1 MGNHG
6 LTLRVTR
13 ATKRNGTTTVPAIA
27 RSSGARADAGR
38 SVSRRSSVPTA
49 NAISAT
55 AASARKSRART
66 SSARTSPS
74 HAGPAQNPT
83 SRYAVTLGSRARA
96 ARSPPRYAAS
106 RRKPSASVARAST
119 GPAAVSRW
127 NRAIIS
133 PSAAKLVT
141 QRIGGQEIS
150 MAEAVLTTRGRAGN
164 LAPMAFAHL
173 HTHSE
178 FSLLDGAN
186 RIPDLVDRVQSLG
199 MDSLAITDHGN
210 LHCAWTFYEEAK
222 ARKIRPILGFEAY
235 LAFGSRHA
243 REKPVDAPGVYSHL
257 VLLATNR
264 TGYQNLIKLSS
275 IGFLEGFYRRPRIDR
290 EVLERHREGLACL
303 AACLSGEIALY
314 LRQGSYEAAAAS
326 ARWFATTF
334 PGAFWLEVQDH
345 GIAEEQV
352 VQEGMFR
359 LAQDLGLP
367 VVATNDAHYLLRE
380 DAEAHDVLLAIGTG
394 KDLDDPK
401 RFRFYGQ
408 ESYVKSEK
416 EMRALFKDHPE
427 VLAET
432 ARVAERCEFDFEKR
446 YFLPQYPRPP
456 EFASDSELLVH
467 LARQGSRER
476 FGDPLPTEVAQR
488 LDYELDVINRTGYA
502 GYFLIVYDLV
512 KAARDRGIPVGP
524 GRGSAA
530 GSLVAYALGITK
542 IDPLRFDL
550 LFERFLNPER
560 ISMPDIDL
568 DFCFERRGE
577 IIEYARQ
584 RYGRESVG
592 QIITFGTL
600 KARAAFRDVART
612 LRVEMGEVDRLTKLI
627 PSGPAVAWSLAE
639 AREKV
644 PELKAAGHQDER
656 VRKVLD
662 LGSRIEGLAR
672 HASVH
677 AAGVVIAPGPLADY
691 IPVCLDAKDP
701 NAIITQYDMV
711 ALEKV
716 GMLKI
721 DLLGLK
727 TLTVLHDATQM
738 VEQRH
743 GMRVDIDR
751 FDDLVAANALL
762 RPGPLDTG
770 MHLVFINRKLG
781 RDRVTYPHPALEE
794 VLKPTYGVI
803 TYQEQVMRIANV
815 LAGFSLAEADVLRK
829 AVGKKDK
836 ELIQEELQRFVER
849 AVARGHDRRT
859 VEDIAAQIETFGRYG
874 FNKSHAVAYS
884 VLSYQTAWFK
894 THYPAEFM
902 AALLSSEIG
911 NTDKVV
917 EYINEAREL
926 GLDVLPPNVNE
937 SGFKFTVVADT
948 RIRFGL
954 GGIKNVGEGAIASI
968 LAGRAAAGPY
978 RSLVDLCDRV
988 DLRLCNKRVFE
999 SLIDAGACDSL
1010 GGHRAQLIA
1019 ALDAAFAEAQARQS
1033 ERDAGQVGLFGEDT
1047 PIPHPASPIPEG
1059 APWPEHER
1067 LQREKAVLG
1076 FFISGHP
1083 LAKYRTE
1090 VELFGTRTTATLG
1103 RWSDQTV
1110 TIAAVVTVVKR
1121 QISKKTGSE
1130 YARLV
1135 LEDFHGTA
1143 EALVFPEAWARLNAV
1158 IRSDQALLLTGSY
1171 SARDRGEEQAPFIV
1185 EAVRA
1190 LDDLRESG
1198 AIAVELR
1205 WSATDPPDPEAARAV
1220 VALFAAHPG
1229 PAPVQVRWADDGG
1242 NGGGG
1247 GVGSHNGGTVR
1258 LRSRS
1263 VRVDPCEELLAAL
1276 RGVLGEGRVPLERAE
1291 KAS

>member
-1 MGNHG
+1 MPF
-6 LTLRVTR
+6 V
-13 ATKRNGTTTVPAIA
+13 
-27 RSSGARADAGR
+27 
-38 SVSRRSSVPTA
+38 
-49 NAISAT
+49 
-55 AASARKSRART
+55 
-66 SSARTSPS
+66 
-74 HAGPAQNPT
+74 
-83 SRYAVTLGSRARA
+83 
-96 ARSPPRYAAS
+96 
-106 RRKPSASVARAST
+106 
-119 GPAAVSRW
+119 
-127 NRAIIS
+127 
-133 PSAAKLVT
+133 
-141 QRIGGQEIS
+141 
-150 MAEAVLTTRGRAGN
+150 
-164 LAPMAFAHL
+164 HL

-178 FSLLDGAN
+178 YSLLDGAN
-186 RIPDLVDRVQSLG
+186 RIPELLDRVQALG
-199 MDSLAITDHGN
+199 MDSLALTDHGN
-210 LHCAWTFYEEAK
+210 LHGAWQFYSEAK
-222 ARKIRPILGFEAY
+222 ARRIRPILGFEAY
-235 LAFGSRHA
+235 VAFGSRHK
-243 REKPVDAPGVYSHL
+243 RERPADAPAPYSHL

-303 AACLSGEIALY
+303 AACLPREIALY
-314 LRQGSYEAAAAS
+314 LRQGGYEAAAAS

-476 FGDPLPTEVAQR
+476 FGDPLPPEVAQR

-577 IIEYARQ
+577 IIEYVRE
-584 RYGRESVG
+584 RYGRDSVG

-612 LRVEMGEVDRLTKLI
+612 LRVEMGDVDRITKLI
-627 PSGPAVAWSLAE
+627 PSGPAFSLTLTE
-639 AREKV
+639 AAEKV
-644 PELKAAGHQDER
+644 PEVKAAAAQDER
-656 VRKVLD
+656 VRKVLQ

-677 AAGVVIAPGPLADY
+677 AAGVVIAPGPLTDY
-691 IPVCLDAKDP
+691 VPVCTAPDSKTDAD
-701 NAIITQYDMV
+701 AIITQYDM
-711 ALEKV
+711 AGIEQV

-727 TLTVLHDATQM
+727 TLTVLHDAAKM
-738 VEQRH
+738 VAERH
-743 GMRVDIDR
+743 GVTIDLERPDLDDPKVYELLRAGRTAGIFQFESPLATDCLRSMKCDR
-751 FDDLVAANALL
+751 FDDLVATNALL

-770 MHLVFINRKLG
+770 MYLVFINRKLG
-781 RDRVTYPHPALEE
+781 REKVRYPHPALEE
-794 VLKPTYGVI
+794 ILAPTYGVI
-803 TYQEQVMRIANV
+803 VYQEQVMRIASA
-815 LAGFSLAEADVLRK
+815 LAGYSLAEADVLRK
-829 AVGKKDK
+829 AVGKKIK
-836 ELIQEELQRFVER
+836 ELIQEELGNFVKR
-849 AVARGHDRRT
+849 AIARGHDKRT
-859 VEDIAAQIETFGRYG
+859 VEEIAAQIETFGRYG
-874 FNKSHAVAYS
+874 FNKSHSVAYS
-884 VLSYQTAWFK
+884 ILSYQTAWFK
-894 THYPAEFM
+894 VYHPAEFM

-911 NTDKVV
+911 NTDRVV
-917 EYINEAREL
+917 QYINEAREL
-926 GLDVLPPNVNE
+926 DLQVLAPDVNE
-937 SGFKFTVVADT
+937 SGYKFTVVGDQ

-954 GGIKNVGEGAIASI
+954 GAVRNVGEGAIASI
-968 LAGRAAAGPY
+968 IAGRRSAPY
-978 RSLVDLCDRV
+978 RSLVELCDRI
-988 DLRLCNKRVFE
+988 DLRLCNKRVIE
-999 SLIDAGACDSL
+999 SLIDSGACDSL
-1010 GGHRAQLIA
+1010 GGERSQLVA
-1019 ALDAAFAEAQARQS
+1019 ALDHAFSEAQVRQG
-1033 ERDAGQVGLFGEDT
+1033 ERFTGQHALFGDEA
-1047 PIPHPASPIPEG
+1047 PAPSPQSPLPDVP
-1059 APWPEHER
+1059 PWTEHER
-1067 LQREKAVLG
+1067 LTREKAVLG

-1083 LAKYRTE
+1083 LAKYRAE

-1103 RWSDQTV
+1103 MWSPQKV
-1110 TIAAVVTVVKR
+1110 AVAAVVTVVKR
-1121 QISKKTGSE
+1121 QTSKKTGAE
-1130 YARLV
+1130 YARLT
-1135 LEDFHGTA
+1135 LEDFHGAA
-1143 EALVFPEAWARLNAV
+1143 EALVFPEAWAKLNGV
-1158 IRSDQALLLTGSY
+1158 I
-1171 SARDRGEEQAPFIV
+1171 
-1185 EAVRA
+1185 
-1190 LDDLRESG
+1190 
-1198 AIAVELR
+1198 
-1205 WSATDPPDPEAARAV
+1205 
-1220 VALFAAHPG
+1220 H
-1229 PAPVQVRWADDGG
+1229 ADD
-1242 NGGGG
+1242 
-1247 GVGSHNGGTVR
+1247 
-1258 LRSRS
+1258 
-1263 VRVDPCEELLAAL
+1263 
-1276 RGVLGEGRVPLERAE
+1276 
-1291 KAS
+1291 